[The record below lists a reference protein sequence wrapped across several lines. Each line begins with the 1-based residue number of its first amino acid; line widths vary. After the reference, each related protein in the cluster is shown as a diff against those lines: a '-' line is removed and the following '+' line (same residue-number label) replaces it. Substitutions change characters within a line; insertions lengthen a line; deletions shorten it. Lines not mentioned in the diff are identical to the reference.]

1 MKKVIFL
8 FLAVAVIVG
17 CNTTA
22 PIKKLNAYSGMY
34 NERPLSILI
43 MPPINKSTNVE
54 AKEFFHTTLLVPV
67 ANSGYYVIPP
77 FMSME
82 ILKKESAYDAELFL
96 DKPLAKF
103 GEIFGADMVLFT
115 VINKWNKSSIGAK
128 VTVGVEYI
136 IKSAKTNETL
146 YHRTGVI
153 IYDASIRSNSG
164 GLAGLVVS
172 MAASAINTAAT
183 NYVKVARA
191 CNNYTLMDLPQG
203 KYGPKNMVDSVEF
216 AGKASFSATVR

>member
-1 MKKVIFL
+1 MRKVVFL
-8 FLAVAVIVG
+8 FLAVAVIVS
-17 CNTTA
+17 CKTTA
-22 PIKKLNAYSGMY
+22 PVKKLSAYSGMY

-96 DKPLAKF
+96 DKPLSKF

-136 IKSAKTNETL
+136 IKSTKTNETL
-146 YHRTGVI
+146 YHRTGEIV
-153 IYDASIRSNSG
+153 YDASIRSNSG

-183 NYVKVARA
+183 NYVKIART
-191 CNNYTLMDLPQG
+191 CNAYTLYDLPQG
-203 KYGPKNMVDSVEF
+203 KYSPKNMVDSAEL
-216 AGKASFSATVR
+216 AGKASFSATLR